1 MRQTAME
8 KLTNKFLVPVLR
20 FCGLYITE
28 EGFLKNSNSSIY
40 KNQEGKTFI
49 IILNY
54 QIYLYYLNNKDDLI
68 VFNPF
73 LNERHLFILMKFVR
87 NTIFQL
93 DEEFD
98 EFFFEKK
105 YDPMSDEWYSIEKN
119 YSEEELFDEA
129 EKRIKLLSYPADYK
143 GNLRKR
149 WVIATNLR
157 NEAIG
162 KTISEVSLPKDFN
175 MNLNVFLSILQIY
188 NYYDCKTPSVMDNAC
203 CINLANEILDLLNK
217 VDREMKN
224 NREKFKKEEIELN
237 QERNN
242 YSNVE
247 TDKFGNKTPDKHKG
261 KSLSL

>member
-8 KLTNKFLVPVLR
+8 KLFNKFLLPILK
-20 FCGLYITE
+20 FCGIFVTE

-40 KNQEGKTFI
+40 KNQDGKTFI

-54 QIYLYYLNNKDDLI
+54 QIYLYYLNNKENLV

-98 EFFFEKK
+98 DFFSEKK
-105 YDPMSDEWYSIEKN
+105 YDPINEEWYSVERE
-119 YSEEELFDEA
+119 YSEEELFNEA
-129 EKRIKLLSYPADYK
+129 EKRIKLLSYPSDYK

-162 KTISEVSLPKDFN
+162 KVISEVSLPKDYN
-175 MNLNVFLSILQIY
+175 LNLNVFLSILQIY

-203 CINLANEILDLLNK
+203 CIQLADEILNLLNK
-217 VDREMKN
+217 VEREMKN
-224 NREKFKKEEIELN
+224 NREKFKKEEIDLI
-237 QERNN
+237 QEKNN
-242 YSNVE
+242 FTNVE
-247 TDKFGNKTPDKHKG
+247 KDKYGNKTPDKFKG
-261 KSLSL
+261 RVLNL